1 MIYGMYLSCMGAMV
15 ESAKHD
21 TTANNLANTETAGF
35 KPDFAIFK
43 DIPAESVRK
52 GLGRRESDL
61 ILEKTG
67 GGVWMDKTVSDFSAG
82 PLQETGNVWDM
93 AISDKPGTVSFF
105 KIQPQNQ
112 PGVVRYSRSGS
123 FMVDSQSRL
132 CTPQGNLVLDEGDQ
146 PIIVPQSGEVKVSR
160 TGFITVNDG
169 VEELPVARIGMTS
182 TSLRDAQRGL
192 NKLGDSLWER
202 DDAEMVD
209 TPPETTV
216 VSGVVEKSAV
226 DPIKEMVSMI
236 EGQRAYELN
245 MRFLSMQDSSLGAA
259 IQRLNGSA

>member
-1 MIYGMYLSCMGAMV
+1 MIYGMYLSCMGGMV
-15 ESAKHD
+15 EAAKHE

-43 DIPAESVRK
+43 DIPAESVQK

-67 GGVWMDKTVSDFSAG
+67 GGVWMDRTVSDFSAG
-82 PLQETGNVWDM
+82 PLQDTGNVWDM
-93 AISDKPGTVSFF
+93 AIDDQPGTVTFF

-112 PGVVRYSRSGS
+112 PDVIRYSRSGS
-123 FMVDSQSRL
+123 FLLDNQRRL
-132 CTPQGNLVLDEGDQ
+132 ITPSGDLVLDEGDA
-146 PIIVPQSGEVKVSR
+146 PITVPEGGEPNVSR
-160 TGFITVNDG
+160 TGFITVHNG
-169 VEELPVARIGMTS
+169 TEEVAVARIGMAS
-182 TSLRDAQRGL
+182 TSLEDAQRGL

-202 DDAEMVD
+202 DTATIIDS
-209 TPPETTV
+209 PPGTTV
-216 VSGVVEKSAV
+216 ISGVVERSAV

-236 EGQRAYELN
+236 EGQRAYDLN

-259 IQRLNGSA
+259 IQRLTGSV

>member
-21 TTANNLANTETAGF
+21 TTANNLANTETSGF

-67 GGVWMDKTVSDFSAG
+67 GGVWMDRTVSDFSAG
-82 PLQETGNVWDM
+82 PLQETGNIWDL
-93 AISDKPGTVSFF
+93 AINDKPGTVSFF
-105 KIQPQNQ
+105 KVQPQNQ

-123 FMVDSQSRL
+123 FLLNNERQL
-132 CTPQGNLVLDEGDQ
+132 ITPSGDLVLDEADQ
-146 PIIVPQSGEVKVSR
+146 PITVPEEGELSVSR
-160 TGFITVNDG
+160 TGFIVQHIDN
-169 VEELPVARIGMTS
+169 EENAVARVGLAS
-182 TSLRDAQRGL
+182 TSLKDAQRGL
-192 NKLGDSLWER
+192 NKLGNNLWEK
-202 DDAEMVD
+202 DTAEIIAS
-209 TPPETTV
+209 PPETVV